1 MDLYYGL
8 PLRNGY
14 PGVARNQAAATPT
27 LWKEVITMSFK
38 ENMMRGL
45 AMAGF
50 SELTYV
56 NDSMART
63 MTELGHQMLEE
74 K

>member
-1 MDLYYGL
+1 MALYYGL
-8 PLRNGY
+8 PPWDED
-14 PGVARNQAAATPT
+14 PGMARNQPAATPT
-27 LWKEVITMSFK
+27 LWKEVMTMSFK